1 MSARLENAVAIIGMA
16 ARFPGANSHEEYWR
30 NLCEGREAIER
41 IPESELE
48 DGLTAAD
55 RAQGTYVAARALLRD
70 VDQFDAAFF
79 QFLPRDAELTDP
91 QQRLLLECAW
101 RAFED
106 AGYDPAAVA
115 GSVGVYAGSSINTYL
130 LLHLGSDARFRQEF
144 TRSYQVG
151 SFAALTGNG
160 QDFLA
165 TRISYK
171 LNLRGPAMT
180 VQSACSTG
188 LLAVSQAWQS
198 LMSYQC
204 DLALAGAASI
214 SFPQRRGYFYQDGGM
229 VSPDGHCR
237 PFDRNAAGTVFG
249 SGGGMVLLKRAEDAV
264 RDGDHIYALVLGAGV
279 NNDGGDK
286 MGYAAPSGAGQAEAV
301 AQAYAVAGVDP
312 ATVDYVECHGTG
324 TPLGDPIEVAALRQ
338 VFGESPR
345 SRPCVLSS
353 AKGNIGHIDVAA
365 GIAGLMKAALA
376 LDKGS
381 IPGTLHY
388 TEPNPGFNLDATPFA
403 ITGATQPWPRGGQP
417 RRAGV
422 SAFGVGGTNVHLVLE
437 EAPEPSSATTAARP
451 VELFCLSARS
461 EAALAAQCANLA
473 ARLDGP
479 ELALADVAW
488 TLAAGRRSFP
498 HRLALHAVG
507 KEELRER
514 LLDAA
519 TVKKTCCAGDTP
531 PQVAYLFPGQGSQYA
546 GMGADL
552 YRTQP
557 VYRAAVDACC
567 DLLTV
572 EDMDLRALLLAARG
586 TAEGAAAAAQLD
598 ETEFAQPA
606 LFVTGYALAQLWESW
621 GVTPAVVVGHSL
633 GEITAATVAGVFSL
647 EDGLRLAVSRGRW
660 MQQMPAGRMLAVRM
674 QPQLLQMRL
683 PETLAIA
690 AMNSPEI
697 TVVSGPDDAVA
708 AFEAQLTNEKIVTM
722 RLGARRAFHSPI
734 MRPVAD
740 SIAGFLQGVA
750 LQAPT
755 IPLISTA
762 TGEPL
767 DAAQACSPAYWAE
780 QAVRPVNFAAA
791 AQALLNTGSEAFL
804 EAGPGDL
811 LCGLMRANLPRR
823 SGVVLLPSLPT
834 AAISATASA
843 WSTLAPAVGALWMRG
858 AKIDWN
864 RFYADEPRQR
874 VPLPTYPFERK
885 RYWID
890 APAAAPSAEP
900 APTETAVSSQPAPPV
915 VAALIPAELTASP
928 LQERFMSA
936 PNTQRIATILEELS
950 GLELPPSE
958 YVTSFLEL
966 GFDSLLLTQVAQRL
980 QSEFGVKLGFRQL
993 LDDLSSVDLLAAWF
1007 AQRLPAATAAPSAPA
1022 AAAAT
1027 APVSQPANLS
1037 GNPSLQQMQA
1047 AIESLQKQLQILAGV
1062 PTAAAATNAPQA
1074 AVQPVSTPAAA
1085 ETAERNTLHARPVLR
1100 HEAMTAE
1107 QKAFIAALTERWCR
1121 KTARSKQYT
1130 ASYRRELADPRVVSG
1145 FRPEW
1150 KEMVY
1155 SIVSSRSHGSKLWDI
1170 DGNEYIDLL
1179 NGFGPNMFGHSPEFV
1194 TRAMA
1199 QQMVEGFAIGPQTP
1213 LAGKA
1218 ARMLA
1223 EMTGCERVTFCNTG
1237 SEAVMAAMRLAR
1249 TVTGRDRIVYFT
1261 GDYHG
1266 QFDEVLGKA
1275 LRRKGEFAAQPS
1287 APGIPRNSLENIV
1300 VLDYGTEESLR
1311 YLEENIAQLAAVLV
1325 EPVQS
1330 RHPNLQPKA
1339 FLEKLRELT
1348 RRTGTALIFDEV
1360 VNGFRIHPRGAQG
1373 YYGIDADMVTY
1384 GKVVAGGMPIGILAG
1399 TADFMDALDGGPW
1412 NFGDASVPEK
1422 GVTFFAGTFVRHPL
1436 TMAALCATLEHIRAA
1451 GPELYARLNEKS
1463 DRFAARLCAVAEA
1476 GGSQI
1481 TIENCGSVMF
1491 LRVPPEYRFSG
1502 LLFYLMREKGVF
1514 LLEGFPMYLTT
1525 AHTEEDLDRVVDAF
1539 TRSIAELQACGL
1551 LPGTMPVVTGEP
1563 LAADELPLTEPQ
1575 LEIMLAAQASPEAS
1589 KAFNESFRIMLE
1601 GPLDADALERA
1612 WDALIARHDALR
1624 LSLTGTGD
1632 RMTAGAKRRIPLTK
1646 ESADHAGL
1654 ERILAEEGAEAFD
1667 LRGALVRAR
1676 LVQLAPEQHVLIVTA
1691 HHLVCDGWSVNVLIQ
1706 ELGQLYTANTSGGP
1720 SNLPPALAFSAYA
1733 MHTLSRETRA
1743 AEAEDLEYWKRQ
1755 LTPLPELQTLPTDNP
1770 RPEQR
1775 SYAGDTLLEA
1785 FPKEL
1790 TQALR
1795 KAGASAG
1802 CTLFTTLLGAWN
1814 ILLWRLTNNP
1824 DGITMIP
1831 AAAQSQLAD
1840 QVLVGHCV
1848 HLLPVRSPIDPT
1860 MSAKDYLKA
1869 LKPVVLDAYEHQRA
1883 TYGRIVQAIAPP
1895 RIPGRLPLSEVQF
1908 NLEQVGRNAAFS
1920 GLSAA
1925 VSANGKRAVN
1935 FDLFLNIVD
1944 TPDGLRLECD
1954 YSTALY
1960 RESTMRLWLSAYR
1973 TLLEAMV
1980 ANLDRQ
1986 VAQLLLV
1993 PAPVQ
1998 TRLDALNKT
2007 ALWPLPAA
2015 SVPEMV
2021 AEAFSRYSTQTAVD
2035 FYGLE
2040 MSRAELAD
2048 RSDRLASWLLRHGIT
2063 AGSLV
2068 GIYMDR
2074 SLEMV
2079 VAILGVLK
2087 SGAAY
2092 VPLDPIFPAARIEQ
2106 IVEETR
2112 LPVMLTLSRHLD
2124 ALPGSG
2130 ARPLALDDAAH
2141 ALDREPV
2148 RTLPRIGPE
2157 ALAYVIFTSGS
2168 TGKPKGVEVTHGAL
2182 VNLLTDLGRRLEIGP
2197 ADRWLAVTTLSF
2209 DIAILEL
2216 LLPLVTGGTVV
2227 IAHRDDV
2234 ADGMRLLELIDA
2246 SRITTLQAT
2255 PVTWRMLAE
2264 QGFRAPAGFKML
2276 CGGEAWPATLAAELL
2291 EKSAEPCARM
2301 WNMYGPTETTVWS
2314 SVTEVMAADPAV
2326 LIGPPIAN
2334 TRFYVLDERL
2344 QPVLPGTPGELCI
2357 AGTGVARGYFHRPEL
2372 TAERF
2377 LADPFVPGERM
2388 YRTGDEV
2395 RQSIDGNILFLGRLD
2410 HQVKLRGYRLELGE
2424 VEAAVR
2430 AFAQVTG
2437 AVVVLR
2443 NGADGEPYLAAYY
2456 TASRE
2461 ISTADLKQFLRD
2473 RLPAYMVPAMLW
2485 QLDRF
2490 PMTPNGK
2497 IDRRALPD
2505 LWTAG
2510 AEVRTACEPPTGPTE
2525 TTLAAIVRE
2534 VLGRKEVGR
2543 KENLLELGA
2552 DSLRMFQ
2559 IASRAHRRGL
2569 PVTARQLL
2577 QLHTIEAVAAA
2588 LDANPQNEPAAL
2600 TGVGPQLGRISRENY
2615 QVTW

>member
-16 ARFPGANSHEEYWR
+16 ARFPGADSHEEYWR

-55 RAQGTYVAARALLRD
+55 RAQGSYVAARALLRG

-106 AGYDPAAVA
+106 AGYDPASVA

-130 LLHLGSDARFRQEF
+130 LLHLASDARFRQEF

-188 LLAVSQAWQS
+188 LLAVAQAWQS
-198 LMSYQC
+198 LTSYQC

-264 RDGDHIYALVLGAGV
+264 RDGDHIYALLLGAGV

-286 MGYAAPSGAGQAEAV
+286 MGYAAPSSAGQAEAV

-388 TEPNPGFNLDATPFA
+388 TGPNPGLNLDATPFA
-403 ITGATQPWPRGGQP
+403 ITSATQPWPRGAQP

-437 EAPEPSSATTAARP
+437 EAPAPSSSATARP

-473 ARLDGP
+473 ARLAGP

-498 HRLALHAVG
+498 YRLALHAST

-514 LLDAA
+514 LLDAGSL
-519 TVKKTCCAGDTP
+519 KKACRAGDAS
-531 PQVAYLFPGQGSQYA
+531 PQIAFLFPGQGSQYA
-546 GMGADL
+546 GMGAEL

-557 VYRAAVDACC
+557 VFRAAVDECC
-567 DLLTV
+567 DRLAA
-572 EDMDLRALLLAARG
+572 EAIDLRALLLATPG

-621 GVTPAVVVGHSL
+621 GVTPAVVAGHSL

-647 EDGLRLAVSRGRW
+647 EDGLRLAVARGRW
-660 MQQMPAGRMLAVRM
+660 MQQTPAGRMLAVRM

-697 TVVSGPDDAVA
+697 TVISGPDDAVA
-708 AFEAQLTNEKIVTM
+708 AFEAQLTKEKIVTM
-722 RLGARRAFHSPI
+722 RLGARRAFHSPM

-740 SIAGFLQGVA
+740 SLAGFLQGVA

-755 IPLISTA
+755 IPLISTV

-780 QAVRPVNFAAA
+780 QAVQPVNFTAA
-791 AQALLNTGSEAFL
+791 AQTLLNTGSEVFL

-823 SGVVLLPSLPT
+823 SGVALLPSLPT
-834 AAISATASA
+834 AALAETASA
-843 WSTLAPAVGALWMRG
+843 WSTLAPAAGALWMRG
-858 AKIDWN
+858 AKINWN
-864 RFYADEPRQR
+864 RFYSGEPRQR

-900 APTETAVSSQPAPPV
+900 VPTETAVASQPAQPV
-915 VAALIPAELTASP
+915 AEASIPVEPTASP
-928 LQERFMSA
+928 LQEPCMSVPQA
-936 PNTQRIATILEELS
+936 QRVAAILEELS
-950 GLELPPSE
+950 GLELPAAE
-958 YVTSFLEL
+958 YATSFLEL

-993 LDDLSSVDLLAAWF
+993 LDDLSSVELLAAWL
-1007 AQRLPAATAAPSAPA
+1007 AERLPAATAAPAVPA
-1022 AAAAT
+1022 AAAVT
-1027 APVSQPANLS
+1027 APVSQPAS
-1037 GNPSLQQMQA
+1037 MPGNPSLQQMQA
-1047 AIESLQKQLQILAGV
+1047 AIESLQKQLQILAGA
-1062 PTAAAATNAPQA
+1062 TAAATSAPQA
-1074 AVQPVSTPAAA
+1074 TVQPASTPIAA
-1085 ETAERNTLHARPVLR
+1085 ESSERNTLHVRPVLR

-1121 KTARSKQYT
+1121 KTAKSKQYT
-1130 ASYRRELADPRVVSG
+1130 ASHRHELADPRVVSG

-1199 QQMVEGFAIGPQTP
+1199 QQMAEGFAIGPQTP

-1300 VLDYGTEESLR
+1300 VLDYGTDESLR

-1399 TADFMDALDGGPW
+1399 RADFMDALDGGPW

-1451 GPELYARLNEKS
+1451 GPELYRTLNETS
-1463 DRFAARLCAVAEA
+1463 DRFAARMRAVAEA
-1476 GGSQI
+1476 SGSQI

-1491 LRVPPEYRFSG
+1491 LRVPPEHRFSG

-1525 AHTEEDLDRVVDAF
+1525 AHTEEDLDHVVDAF
-1539 TRSIAELQACGL
+1539 TRSIAEMQSCGL
-1551 LPGTMPVVTGEP
+1551 LPGTMPVVTSTP
-1563 LAADELPLTEPQ
+1563 LSGRELPLTEPQ
-1575 LEIMLAAQASPEAS
+1575 LEILLAAQASPEANC
-1589 KAFNESFRIMLE
+1589 AFNESFRIALN
-1601 GPLDADALERA
+1601 GPLDLAALQQA
-1612 WDALIARHDALR
+1612 WDALLARHDALR
-1624 LSLTGTGD
+1624 LSLTQTGD
-1632 RMTAGAKRRIPLTK
+1632 RMTVGAKLQIPLTR
-1646 ESADHAGL
+1646 ESADRAGL
-1654 ERILAEEGAEAFD
+1654 ERILAEEGVEPFD

-1706 ELGQLYTANTSGGP
+1706 ELGQLYTAHITGGP
-1720 SNLPPALAFSAYA
+1720 TDLPPALTFSAYA
-1733 MHTLSRETRA
+1733 LQTQSSAHRA
-1743 AEAEDLEYWKRQ
+1743 GEAEDLEYWKRQ
-1755 LTPLPELQTLPTDNP
+1755 LTPLPELQTLPADNP

-1775 SYAGDTLLEA
+1775 SYAGDTLVET

-1814 ILLWRLTNNP
+1814 ILLWRLSNNP

-1831 AAAQSQLAD
+1831 AAAQSQLAG

-1848 HLLPVRSPIDPT
+1848 HLLPVRSPIDPA
-1860 MSAKDYLKA
+1860 MSAKEYLKA

-1883 TYGRIVQAIAPP
+1883 TYGRIVQAVAPP
-1895 RIPGRLPLSEVQF
+1895 RIPGRLPLSEIQF

-1920 GLSAA
+1920 GLSATA
-1925 VSANGKRAVN
+1925 TANGKRAVN

-1944 TPDGLRLECD
+1944 TQDGLRLECD

-1960 RESTMRLWLSAYR
+1960 RESTVRLWLSAYR

-1980 ANLDRQ
+1980 ANPDCN
-1986 VAQLLLV
+1986 VAQLSIV
-1993 PAPVQ
+1993 PAAVQ
-1998 TRLDALNKT
+1998 ARLDALNAT
-2007 ALWPLPAA
+2007 AVWPLPAA
-2015 SVPEMV
+2015 SVPEMI
-2021 AEAFSRYSTQTAVD
+2021 ANAFTRNAAQPAAD

-2040 MSRAELAD
+2040 MSRGELAD

-2063 AGSLV
+2063 TGSLV

-2074 SLEMV
+2074 SLEML

-2112 LPVMLTLSRHLD
+2112 LPVMLTLTRHLD
-2124 ALPGSG
+2124 ALPSRG
-2130 ARPLALDDAAH
+2130 ARPLALDDLAH
-2141 ALDREPV
+2141 PLDREPL
-2148 RTLPRIGPE
+2148 RSLPRIAPD

-2182 VNLLTDLGRRLEIGP
+2182 VNLLADHGRRLDMQP
-2197 ADRWLAVTTLSF
+2197 SDRWLAVTTLSF
-2209 DIAILEL
+2209 DIAALEL

-2227 IAHRDDV
+2227 IAQREDV
-2234 ADGMRLLELIDA
+2234 TDGMRLLELIDA
-2246 SRITTLQAT
+2246 ARITTLQAT

-2276 CGGEAWPATLAAELL
+2276 CGGEAWPAALAADLL
-2291 EKSAEPCARM
+2291 KTPAEPHARM

-2314 SVTEVMAADPAV
+2314 SVTEIHATDPAV

-2334 TRFYVLDERL
+2334 TRFYVLDERRQL
-2344 QPVLPGTPGELCI
+2344 VLPGTPGELYI
-2357 AGTGVARGYFHRPEL
+2357 AGAGVARGYFHRPEL
-2372 TAERF
+2372 TSERF
-2377 LADPFVPGERM
+2377 LPDPFVPGERV

-2395 RQSIDGNILFLGRLD
+2395 RQSLDGNLTFLGRLD

-2424 VEAAVR
+2424 VEAAIR
-2430 AFAQVTG
+2430 DYPHVTA
-2437 AVVVLR
+2437 AVVTLR
-2443 NGADGEPYLAAYY
+2443 NGSEGEQYLAGYF
-2456 TASRE
+2456 TASCE
-2461 ISTADLKQFLRD
+2461 ISTTALKQSLRD
-2473 RLPAYMVPAMLW
+2473 RLPAYMIPAMLS
-2485 QLDRF
+2485 QLDQF
-2490 PMTPNGK
+2490 PLTPNGK

-2505 LWTAG
+2505 LRMQPVQVRAAG
-2510 AEVRTACEPPTGPTE
+2510 ESPVGPTE
-2525 TTLAAIVRE
+2525 TLLAEIIRE
-2534 VLGRKEVGR
+2534 VLGQPEVGR
-2543 KENLLELGA
+2543 NENLLELGV

-2559 IASRAHRRGL
+2559 ISSRAHRRGL

-2577 QLHTIEAVAAA
+2577 QLHTIEAIAAA
-2588 LDANPQNEPAAL
+2588 LDAQTPGSQAAL
-2600 TGVGPQLGRISRENY
+2600 AGTGPKLGRISRDSY
-2615 QVTW
+2615 RIPW